1 MPNAY
6 ETGHSWRLNSNFDI
20 GTELTEMAQKKHRQ
34 QNQNPQV
41 GAHQTE
47 KFLEQPA
54 EEKGKLP
61 SEVFT
66 NCTSHKG
73 LVLKT

>member
-1 MPNAY
+1 MLM
-6 ETGHSWRLNSNFDI
+6 RLVILGGLIPTS
-20 GTELTEMAQKKHRQ
+20 TLALSSLRWHQKHRQ

-66 NCTSHKG
+66 NCKSHKG